1 MTDIRFDIRFRFANV
16 ESSPLK
22 TPMCWKK
29 MILILPLLVLFVF
42 SSACTDEPENPPFT
56 ELLSRV
62 EAVLHS
68 DEREAYFALH
78 YDDLLREGQIGFP
91 EDYIALSGAEKAEE
105 WKASLDTAA
114 DYEATLLLAGKG
126 ASAELQKMVESSIP
140 AGFSSNGITFAEL
153 SCLEE
158 GGTAWL
164 CFGLSAGDAGFPS
177 GTPALKVNGAPL
189 PCERLLLGLGTPDLN
204 PAGLGVFRAEW
215 PEGSPS
221 GTSRIELSI
230 GAAIFVCDCDWDAQL
245 CRLS

>member
-78 YDDLLREGQIGFP
+78 YGDLLSAGQIGFP
-91 EDYIALSGAEKAEE
+91 EDYLALSGAEKAEE

-140 AGFSSNGITFAEL
+140 AGFSSNGITRLQSFPVWRKTARHGYVLAFPPGMPASLREL
-153 SCLEE
+153 LH
-158 GGTAWL
+158 
-164 CFGLSAGDAGFPS
+164 
-177 GTPALKVNGAPL
+177 
-189 PCERLLLGLGTPDLN
+189 
-204 PAGLGVFRAEW
+204 
-215 PEGSPS
+215 
-221 GTSRIELSI
+221 SR
-230 GAAIFVCDCDWDAQL
+230 
-245 CRLS
+245 

>member
-1 MTDIRFDIRFRFANV
+1 MTDMRFSLTNV
-16 ESSPLK
+16 ESSPIK
-22 TPMCWKK
+22 TPMCWKR
-29 MILILPLLVLFVF
+29 MILIIPLLVLFT
-42 SSACTDEPENPPFT
+42 SLSACTDGPENMPFA

-62 EAVLHS
+62 EGVLRVPS

-78 YDDLLREGQIGFP
+78 YDDLLRAGQIGFP
-91 EDYIALSGAEKAEE
+91 EDYLALSGAEKAEE
-105 WKASLDTAA
+105 WKASLNTAA
-114 DYEATLLLAGKG
+114 DYEATMLLAKRG

-140 AGFSSNGITFAEL
+140 AGFFSNGITFAEL
-153 SCLEE
+153 ACLEE

-177 GTPALKVNGAPL
+177 GTPALKVNGVPL

-230 GAAIFVCDCDWDAQL
+230 GEAIFVCDCDWDAQL